1 MRAAD
6 VYRALLWCYPA
17 QFRHEYGG
25 EMVGAFTEQLRDARR
40 TRGRLA
46 QAARLGG
53 ARSSTSCPPPSG
65 SIGT

>member
-25 EMVGAFTEQLRDARR
+25 EMIGAFSEQLRDARR
-40 TRGRLA
+40 TSGRLA
-46 QAARLGG
+46 AGRHLADHAR
-53 ARSSTSCPPPSG
+53 RPPAHRPSG
-65 SIGT
+65 AYVT